1 MFAWIRTWY
10 AKRDGVY
17 YNFDMKRQ
25 RDDAVKN
32 HNMVKVPAV
41 EAAGLVEK
49 MPDGKWHAITK
60 AASARTA
67 GQGWTR

>member
-49 MPDGKWHAITK
+49 MPDGKWHAKGGT
-60 AASARTA
+60 T
-67 GQGWTR
+67 